1 MTQNTRPASDI
12 ADPFAAWRE
21 WLATSERQ
29 WNTFLNDAM
38 GTEEFSR
45 SMGQFMDVYLNMQKS
60 MSEGMGRYFT
70 ALNVPS
76 RNDVLSLGERLTGI
90 ENQLAS
96 ISVRLDALAAA
107 TAANVASPE
116 TPASN
121 NAAPAATRPPRTKK
135 PAPKK
140 ES

>member
-1 MTQNTRPASDI
+1 MTQNTQQAKDI

-38 GTEEFSR
+38 ATEEFSR
-45 SMGQFMDVYLNMQKS
+45 SMGQFMDLYLNMQRT

-76 RNDVLSLGERLTGI
+76 RNDVLGLGERLSAI
-90 ENQLAS
+90 ERQLAA
-96 ISVRLDALAAA
+96 ITMRLDAMAA
-107 TAANVASPE
+107 S
-116 TPASN
+116 
-121 NAAPAATRPPRTKK
+121 NAAPASEANVDTKASAPARPPRTKK
-135 PAPKK
+135 PPTKK
-140 ES
+140 DS

>member
-1 MTQNTRPASDI
+1 MAQNTQQASDI

-21 WLATSERQ
+21 WLGTSERQ

-38 GTEEFSR
+38 ATEEFSR

-60 MSEGMGRYFT
+60 VSEGMGRYFT

-76 RNDVLSLGERLTGI
+76 RNDVMALGERLSSI
-90 ENQLAS
+90 ERQLAT
-96 ISVRLDALAAA
+96 ISMRLDAIGSMGAAQAA
-107 TAANVASPE
+107 TTPRATEQAPT
-116 TPASN
+116 TPA
-121 NAAPAATRPPRTKK
+121 AKPPRTKK
-135 PAPKK
+135 PPVKK

>member
-1 MTQNTRPASDI
+1 MTQNTQQASDI

-21 WLATSERQ
+21 WLGTSERQ

-38 GTEEFSR
+38 ATEEFSR

-60 MSEGMGRYFT
+60 VSEGMGRYFT

-76 RNDVLSLGERLTGI
+76 RNDVMALGERLSAI
-90 ENQLAS
+90 ERQLAA
-96 ISVRLDALAAA
+96 ISLRLDAIGAAEA
-107 TAANVASPE
+107 TRPSRAAEPAQT
-116 TPASN
+116 TPA
-121 NAAPAATRPPRTKK
+121 AKPPRTKQP
-135 PAPKK
+135 PAKK